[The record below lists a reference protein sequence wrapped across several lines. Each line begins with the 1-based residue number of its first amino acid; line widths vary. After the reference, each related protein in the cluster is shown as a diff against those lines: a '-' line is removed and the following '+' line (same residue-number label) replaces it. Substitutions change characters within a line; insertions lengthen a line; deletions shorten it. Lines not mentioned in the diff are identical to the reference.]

1 MRQQI
6 AQKRAQFLVL
16 SIVILIAALWSAMYI
31 HSASQ
36 KTLDQRVQDVASQLE
51 CPICQNETV
60 ASSPSFLAQQM
71 RMVIRQQLQSG
82 KSEQEVVQYFAHS
95 YGDQIVA
102 SPPWQGF
109 SLLAWL
115 VPIALLLGGAVLLW
129 FTLRDWSTH
138 TPPSASTTMK
148 NGRGGAGPRP
158 AGSHPENRG
167 SGPCPAGSH
176 PENRGSGP
184 CPADLE
190 SIDDAEL
197 AQYRVQLE
205 RELAEEDP
213 LFARPGMEGQL

>member
-6 AQKRAQFLVL
+6 AQRRAQFLVL
-16 SIVILIAALWSAMYI
+16 SVVILMAALWSAMYI

-51 CPICQNETV
+51 CPICQNESV
-60 ASSPSFLAQQM
+60 ASSPSLLAQQM

-95 YGDQIVA
+95 YGDQIVGT
-102 SPPWQGF
+102 PPWQGF

-138 TPPSASTTMK
+138 VPPSVPATKRTA
-148 NGRGGAGPRP
+148 RAGEHADP
-158 AGSHPENRG
+158 AQ
-167 SGPCPAGSH
+167 
-176 PENRGSGP
+176 
-184 CPADLE
+184 
-190 SIDDAEL
+190 IDDAEL
-197 AQYRVQLE
+197 EQYRVQLE
-205 RELAEEDP
+205 WELAEEDP
-213 LFARPGMEGQL
+213 LFARPGMEGQF